1 MQFAPTTNYI
11 VDVTTA
17 DKAELMAALAGV
29 SGVVSIQDGGVYRED
44 TAYSQVHIEALNA
57 VWTLKQ
63 LDELLYSSNYDVVGI
78 VGQEVHN
85 EA

>member
-1 MQFAPTTNYI
+1 MTFAPTTAYI

-29 SGVVSIQDGGVYRED
+29 SGVVSVQDGGVYRED
-44 TAYSQVHIEALNA
+44 SAYSQVHIEALNA

-63 LDELLYSSNYDVVGI
+63 LDELLYSLNYDVVGI
-78 VGQEVHN
+78 VEQERK
-85 EA
+85 